1 MFVFLSVVVAYL
13 FWIWTAKEILGL
25 PIFSYYILDFFF
37 FFLPFDQYFPH
48 FFHPLD
54 PGKQHPTLCFL
65 VLLLYIPHL
74 GENKQYL
81 SLCVWLISVGVMI
94 SSFIHFAT
102 ICNQLLLSLKKEVN
116 LIMCISIYIDYI
128 HICANI
134 FPSHRLFLCRF
145 FFFFFCYTEMLLLFS
160 C

>member
-1 MFVFLSVVVAYL
+1 MYL
-13 FWIWTAKEILGL
+13 GCM
-25 PIFSYYILDFFF
+25 PIFKSGCLFSCLLLLLIYFEYELLKRYLACQYFPITYLTFFFFF
-37 FFLPFDQYFPH
+37 FFLPFDRYFPH

-65 VLLLYIPHL
+65 VLLLYILHL

-81 SLCVWLISVGVMI
+81 SLCVWLISLGVI

-116 LIMCISIYIDYI
+116 LIMCI
-128 HICANI
+128 
-134 FPSHRLFLCRF
+134 
-145 FFFFFCYTEMLLLFS
+145 
-160 C
+160 